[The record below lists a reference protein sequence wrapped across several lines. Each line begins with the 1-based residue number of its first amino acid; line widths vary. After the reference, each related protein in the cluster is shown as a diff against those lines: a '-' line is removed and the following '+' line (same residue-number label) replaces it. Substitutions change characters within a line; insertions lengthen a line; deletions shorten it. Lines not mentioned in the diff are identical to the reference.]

1 MRADHENKQV
11 FVRQSWL
18 GDTLICP
25 RRGKYAITLPQM
37 RRGSSET
44 ALGTAFHTAIETIL
58 RDGPQ
63 DGYAETVDHD
73 LIAMAIDNGMG
84 SYHHET
90 GLNILVTQ
98 DWSNETV
105 YALLESM
112 VSAWVRDISPHVPRG
127 GEIEKKFQFPLNEFA
142 INGYS
147 IFMEGTAD
155 YLAPDGTLW
164 DWKTAKRKY
173 SAREKQLQSVQA
185 SMYTMMLAQQQQR
198 DEYLFNFGVV
208 IRSEKSSGHIT
219 TVRRTSNHHGW
230 LARQTV
236 GAVNAMFSAGDLFMN
251 DNHFLCSS
259 KWCPWYSVCRGAHI
273 TASDDMVV
281 DSPATSTV

>member
-1 MRADHENKQV
+1 MRVDHENKQL

-25 RRGKYAITLPQM
+25 RRGKYSITLPQM

-44 ALGTAFHTAIETIL
+44 ALGTGFHTAIETIL

-63 DGYAETVDHD
+63 DGYVEGID
-73 LIAMAIDNGMG
+73 LTLILNAINNGVR
-84 SYHHET
+84 SYRHEM
-90 GLNILVTQ
+90 GLNVMVTQ
-98 DWSNETV
+98 DWDDETV

-112 VSAWVRDISPHVPRG
+112 VYSWAADISPHVPRG

-155 YLAPDGTLW
+155 YVAPDGTLW

-185 SMYTMMLAQQQQR
+185 SMYTMMLAQTQPA

-219 TVRRTSNHHGW
+219 TVRRTPNHHGW

-251 DNHFLCSS
+251 DNHFLCSE

-281 DSPATSTV
+281 DSP

>member
-1 MRADHENKQV
+1 MRADHENKQL

-18 GDTLICP
+18 GDTMICP
-25 RRGKYAITLPQM
+25 RRGKYNITLPQM

-44 ALGTAFHTAIETIL
+44 ALGTAFHTAIEIIL

-63 DGYAETVDHD
+63 DGYVETVDPT
-73 LIAMAIDNGMG
+73 LIAIAINNGVA
-84 SYHHET
+84 SYHHEM
-90 GLNILVTQ
+90 GLNVMVTQ
-98 DWSNETV
+98 DWDDETV

-112 VSAWVRDISPHVPRG
+112 VNSWVTDISPHVERG

-142 INGYS
+142 VNGYS

-155 YLAPDGTLW
+155 YVAPDGTLW

-185 SMYTMMLAQQQQR
+185 TMYTMMLAQQDHR

-219 TVRRTSNHHGW
+219 TVRRTKNHHGW

-236 GAVNAMFSAGDLFMN
+236 GAGNAMFSAGDLFMN
-251 DNHFLCSS
+251 DNHFLCSA
-259 KWCPWYSVCRGAHI
+259 KWCPWYRGCRGAHI
-273 TASDDMVV
+273 TSDGDRVV
-281 DSPATSTV
+281 DGP

>member
-1 MRADHENKQV
+1 MRADHDNKQL

-25 RRGKYAITLPQM
+25 RRGKYNITLPQM

-44 ALGTAFHTAIETIL
+44 ALGTAFHSAIETIL

-63 DGYAETVDHD
+63 DGYCTIVNSD
-73 LIAMAIDNGMG
+73 LIDYSISNGIL
-84 SYHHET
+84 SYNSEMEN
-90 GLNILVTQ
+90 NILITQ
-98 DWSNETV
+98 DWNDETV
-105 YALLESM
+105 YALLYNM
-112 VSAWVRDISPHVPRG
+112 VNSWVTDISPHVPRG
-127 GEIEKKFQFPLNEFA
+127 GEIEKKFQFPLHEFA
-142 INGYS
+142 VNGYS

-155 YLAPDGTLW
+155 YLAPDGTIW

-185 SMYTMMLAQQQQR
+185 TMYTMMLAQQDQR

-219 TVRRTSNHHGW
+219 TVRRTKNHHGW
-230 LARQTV
+230 LSRQTV

-251 DNHFLCSS
+251 DNHFLCSA

-273 TASDDMVV
+273 TGDDDRVV
-281 DSPATSTV
+281 DSP